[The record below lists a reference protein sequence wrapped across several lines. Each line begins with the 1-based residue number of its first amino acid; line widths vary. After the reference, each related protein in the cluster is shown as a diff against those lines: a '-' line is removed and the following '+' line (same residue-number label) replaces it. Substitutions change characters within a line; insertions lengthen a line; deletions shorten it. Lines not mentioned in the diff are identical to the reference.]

1 MSNLYRWPS
10 KYASYQ
16 VSIHLARRFQRI
28 RFFRNQP
35 IRNKNCLWWPCLLT
49 DRNEISN
56 LYRGPSK
63 DASYQISIHL
73 TKRLQRRLFLNQP
86 IRNKICLWQPCL
98 ITDRDEKSNLCR
110 RPAIDASYQ
119 IWIGSFGQLVSEE
132 KIFKNQPIRNKNCL
146 WWPCLL
152 TDRNKMSNL
161 YRGPSKDASYQVSVH
176 FAKRFQRRI
185 FFRNQPIRNKN
196 CLWWPCLLT
205 DRNKMCN
212 LYRGPFKDTSYQ
224 VSIHLAKRFQRRRFF

>member
-10 KYASYQ
+10 KDASYQ
-16 VSIHLARRFQRI
+16 VSIHLARWFQRR

-49 DRNEISN
+49 DRNEMSN

-73 TKRLQRRLFLNQP
+73 TKWLQRRRFKKNQP

-98 ITDRDEKSNLCR
+98 ITDRDEMSNLYR

-119 IWIGSFGQLVSEE
+119 
-132 KIFKNQPIRNKNCL
+132 
-146 WWPCLL
+146 
-152 TDRNKMSNL
+152 
-161 YRGPSKDASYQVSVH
+161 VSVH
-176 FAKRFQRRI
+176 
-185 FFRNQPIRNKN
+185 
-196 CLWWPCLLT
+196 
-205 DRNKMCN
+205 
-212 LYRGPFKDTSYQ
+212 
-224 VSIHLAKRFQRRRFF
+224 LANWFQRRRFLEINQSETRIAFGGHVC